1 MKPYIIIHNS
11 ISLDGSLSNFDV
23 NIELHYQISGKYKPD
38 AHLIGSNTIKTGI
51 TLYGSS
57 PPENKDDFKKPER
70 DKQLPYWV
78 IIDTRGILKD
88 RLHEVRRFEFCKD
101 IIILISNETSKDY
114 ILYLKERN
122 YDFHIIGYK
131 KVNIEKT
138 LELLSKKFKIKTIVT
153 DTGKIL
159 GNLLLN
165 KGLVDEISLLI
176 HPIIIGTKAYT
187 IFGNINKNIQLKLVK
202 NKVLKDDYIW
212 LVYKVV

>member
-23 NIELHYQISGKYKPD
+23 NMELHYQISSKYKPD

-51 TLYGSS
+51 ALYGSS

-70 DKQLPYWV
+70 NKQLPYWV
-78 IIDTRGILKD
+78 IIDTKGKLKD
-88 RLHEVRRFEFCKD
+88 HLHEVRKFEFCKD

-114 ILYLKERN
+114 TLYLEDRN
-122 YDFHIIGYK
+122 YDFHVIGRK
-131 KVNIEKT
+131 KVDIEKS
-138 LELLSKKFKIKTIVT
+138 LELLSKKYNIKTVLT

-176 HPIIIGTKAYT
+176 HPVIIGNKSYK
-187 IFGNINKNIQLKLVK
+187 IFDNINKNIQLKLVN
-202 NKVLKDDYIW
+202 NKVLKEEYIW
-212 LVYKVV
+212 LVYKVE